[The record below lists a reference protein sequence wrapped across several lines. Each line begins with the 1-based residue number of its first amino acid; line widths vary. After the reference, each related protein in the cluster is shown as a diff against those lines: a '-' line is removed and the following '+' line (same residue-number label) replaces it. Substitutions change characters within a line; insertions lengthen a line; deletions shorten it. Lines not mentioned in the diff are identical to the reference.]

1 MKKALKIE
9 VWILGLDSQLNKIL
23 VASTLI
29 LACFFS
35 NEKALAA
42 QWQLSKELT
51 QQIDTSSLRRRY
63 PTIKNANDLQDILQD
78 LGRVHPFLSL
88 EARWSQ
94 GRWLLDGELAEFIQE
109 IKISL
114 ITNKLEQILEG
125 VRQKYIGRVDS
136 LAIRSKVVDG
146 IKEALESNGYPS
158 ALISFQLESK
168 NGSKIYKISVDEGI
182 PCLIRNIHYD
192 FKMPPKTKLKV
203 SRGDL
208 CNVEKINSHINELE
222 YDLLSSGY
230 KDANIK
236 LKKIELAKTKR
247 FGDLYVSGVIGRR
260 TIYDIKDQSNLFFV
274 DDIFDDGEI
283 ERKYVS
289 VTSPEIMVSELNKFY
304 LSKGYEDVK
313 ISKPIKQQVDKNTD
327 KYEIK
332 VYPGKQYLLSN
343 IRFEGNYQFSSEE
356 LKEIMN
362 LNSFWDTSIILN
374 REEFANGIDSLKVF
388 YKQNGYWNV
397 KIHSPRITKDKFT
410 GTAQMV
416 ILINEG
422 KKRILER
429 VDIRGNKFF
438 SYDDIRSFL
447 PIDQNEFINKNA
459 LLEFQEK
466 LRSQYLENGFHYV
479 SISINLSSRFDF
491 RSIPTSLTVKIN
503 EGKRVRIGN
512 ITIVGLVKTYKKV
525 VKRELLFDTGDWY
538 NPKIIAAS
546 RNAVMNLGIF
556 RSVQIAPTDHV
567 SYLDKAEVLDVT
579 VEAYEGNAGNIV
591 FGPGY
596 NFKKG
601 IQYTTEFSY
610 NNLWGT
616 GRQVSLRASLSQEKN
631 QWPVSNPTDNHGK
644 VFLGR
649 KLGAGY
655 VEPYILNLPVNGK
668 IAVSHQG
675 TAYKTWEI
683 SNNFDLSLNYRTK
696 IFLEGSQISTF
707 YNFKLSKS
715 IGTDVQQQTLVSTGD
730 SQIGSVGIRYN
741 WDRRNNI
748 SWPTAGDI
756 IQAELSWARYF
767 LGGEFRYFKWDFSYR
782 RFSQIMDK
790 LVWGNGFSVTAY
802 DDIGRKKDLYGGVL
816 PSSERLQ
823 AHGVTRVR
831 GFEEDLGPIVVA
843 GENIQAIGG
852 TKRAIIKTDLRYR
865 ITKIFATS
873 LFVDSGNTFLPSEEI
888 EKFKKNFESQTTEGV
903 TPKIEENISYEFSE
917 LLKNPGYLYNRHY
930 LAYGFSLSFITPV
943 GPVNAYFSWPL
954 HEPTSGRCASGVFC
968 YSREAKKDKW
978 YKKTQFDI
986 NIGAEF

>member
-1 MKKALKIE
+1 MTAVVFILTAYLLIESNASAAEWSLSSELEKK
-9 VWILGLDSQLNKIL
+9 
-23 VASTLI
+23 
-29 LACFFS
+29 
-35 NEKALAA
+35 
-42 QWQLSKELT
+42 
-51 QQIDTSSLRRRY
+51 IDTSGLRNRY
-63 PTIKNANDLQDILQD
+63 PTIASANDLQDILQD

-88 EARWSQ
+88 EARWNQ
-94 GRWLLDGELAEFIQE
+94 GTWQLDGELAEFIQE
-109 IKISL
+109 IKIKL

-146 IKEALESNGYPS
+146 IKEALESTGYPS

-168 NGSKIYKISVDEGI
+168 NGAKIYKISVDEGV
-182 PCLIRNIHYD
+182 PCLIRKIHHD
-192 FKMPPKTKLKV
+192 FKIPDKTKLQIAV
-203 SRGDL
+203 GDL
-208 CNVEKINSHINELE
+208 CNLEKISASLNELE

-236 LKKIELAKTKR
+236 LKKIELSKDKK
-247 FGDLYVSGVIGRR
+247 FGDVYISGVTGRR
-260 TIYDIKDQSNLFFV
+260 TVYDVIDQSNLFFV

-283 ERKYVS
+283 ERKNVS
-289 VTSPEIMVSELNKFY
+289 VTSPEIMVSELYKFY

-313 ISKPIKQQVDKNTD
+313 ISKPEKRQVDKNTD
-327 KYEIK
+327 KYQIK

-343 IRFEGNYQFSSEE
+343 IRFEGNYQFSSDE

-362 LNSFWDTSIILN
+362 LNNFWETSIVLD
-374 REEFANGIDSLKVF
+374 REKFATGIDSLKVF
-388 YKQNGYWNV
+388 YKQNGYWDV

-429 VDIRGNKFF
+429 VDIRGNEHF
-438 SYDDIRSFL
+438 DDGEIRSL
-447 PIDQNEFINKNA
+447 LSIDQNEFINKNA
-459 LLEFQEK
+459 ILEFQES
-466 LRSQYLENGFHYV
+466 LRAKYLESGFHYV
-479 SISINLSSRFDF
+479 SISINLASRFDF
-491 RSIPTSLTVKIN
+491 RSVPTSLTVRIQ

-512 ITIVGLVKTYKKV
+512 INIVGLVKTEKQV
-525 VKRELLFDTGDWY
+525 VERELLFEKVDWY

-546 RNAVMNLGIF
+546 RNAVINLGIF
-556 RSVQIAPTDHV
+556 KSVQIAPTDHV

-579 VEAYEGNAGNIV
+579 VEVYEGNAGSIV

-596 NFKKG
+596 NFRKG

-616 GRQVSLRASLSQEKN
+616 GRQFSLRASLSQEKN
-631 QWPVSNPTDNHGK
+631 QRPVSNPTDTHGK

-655 VEPYILNLPVNGK
+655 VEPYILDLPVNGN

-675 TAYKTWEI
+675 TAFKLWEI
-683 SNNFDLSLNYRTK
+683 SNSFDLSLTYKTK
-696 IFLEGSQISTF
+696 FFLEGSWLSTF

-715 IGTDVQQQTLVSTGD
+715 IGTDKQQETLISTGD
-730 SQIGSVGIRYN
+730 SKIGSVGLRYN
-741 WDRRNNI
+741 WDRRDNI

-767 LGGEFRYFKWDFSYR
+767 LAGEFQYFKWDFSYR
-782 RFSQIMDK
+782 RFSKLMDR

-802 DDIGRKKDLYGGVL
+802 DSIARKDNLYGGVL
-816 PSSERLQ
+816 PSSERLA
-823 AHGVTRVR
+823 AHGVNRVR
-831 GFEEDLGPIVVA
+831 GFEQDLGPIVVS
-843 GENIQAIGG
+843 GDDTPETILG
-852 TKRAIIKTDLRYR
+852 TKRAILKSDLRYR
-865 ITKIFATS
+865 ISKVFATS
-873 LFVDSGNTFLPSEEI
+873 VFIDSGNTFLPAEEI
-888 EKFKKNFESQTTEGV
+888 AKLKNYFETE
-903 TPKIEENISYEFSE
+903 TPDGKETPVIEENISYEFSE

-943 GPVNAYFSWPL
+943 GPLNAFFSWPL
-954 HEPTSGRCASGVFC
+954 REPTSVRCSSGEFC
-968 YSREAKKDKW
+968 YSRESDKDRW